1 MGGKMKKM
9 LFVFMISV
17 AFILPG
23 IGWCESAK
31 LAAPANLPNITRTMK
46 NAGFWIG
53 RQPFPDKMIL
63 SPRSIEAFNKNTK
76 DRLGLIIDP
85 AEIGPA
91 YPGDKLRE
99 ALEKDVKELSS
110 RVLYD
115 DRGKRVGEDVFKK
128 IKENMSID
136 LVYKKCIARYGVIT
150 GYADQRV
157 LPSDMIM
164 TKEALDTDFDR
175 LQNSSIDIGTPVV
188 VLHESMDHKW
198 VYLGAPSSWGWVK
211 KDSVA
216 FCDVEALKRFKDAR
230 PFVVVTS
237 PKADIYLDG
246 ALAAYYDTVR
256 MGAAFQCY
264 EKVERGIV
272 MMRIPYR
279 GEDGK
284 LVEMNGFMKRSDV
297 SPGYLAYTPRSVIE
311 QAFKLL
317 NAQYGWGGAG
327 QEQDCSAF
335 LQEVFAT
342 VGIMLPRNSSGQ
354 AEVGYLLGEFSEKT
368 PESVKFDTIA
378 RDAVGGITTLKL
390 DGHIVLYLGIYGL
403 KPYVIHATYGYGQK
417 MALGDADRV
426 LNRVVVSDL
435 SLGNGSKKGSLLER
449 LSSIRLIADQDIKG
463 R

>member
-1 MGGKMKKM
+1 MKKM
-9 LFVFMISV
+9 FFAFIISV

-23 IGWCESAK
+23 VGRCESAK
-31 LAAPANLPNITRTMK
+31 LAGPTNLPNTTRAMK
-46 NAGFWIG
+46 SPGFWIG
-53 RQPFPDKMIL
+53 RHPFPDKTIL
-63 SPRSIEAFNKNTK
+63 SPRSVEAFNKNTR
-76 DRLGLIIDP
+76 DRLGLVIDP
-85 AEIGPA
+85 AAIGPA
-91 YPGDKLRE
+91 YPGDKLRST
-99 ALEKDVKELSS
+99 LEKDLKEFSS
-110 RVLYD
+110 RTLYD

-128 IKENMSID
+128 IKYNMSID
-136 LVYKKCIARYGVIT
+136 LVYKKCIARYGIISNYT
-150 GYADQRV
+150 DQRI
-157 LPSDMIM
+157 LPSDIIM
-164 TKEALDTDFDR
+164 TKEALDTDFDQ
-175 LQNSSIDIGTPVV
+175 LQNSSVDIGTPVV
-188 VLHESMDHKW
+188 ILHESMDRKW
-198 VYLGAPSSWGWVK
+198 VYAGAPSSWGWVK

-216 FCDVEALKRFKDAR
+216 FCDIDALRRFEDAR

-237 PKADIYLDG
+237 PKADIYLNG

-256 MGAAFQCY
+256 MGSVFPSY

-279 GEDGK
+279 GDDGK

-297 SPGYLAYTPRSVIE
+297 SLGYLAYTPRSIIE

-317 NAQYGWGGAG
+317 NAPYGWGGAA

-342 VGIMLPRNSSGQ
+342 VGIMLPRNSSEQ
-354 AEVGYLLGEFSEKT
+354 ADVGYLLGEFSEKT

-378 RDAVGGITTLKL
+378 RDAVGGITALKL
-390 DGHIVLYLGIYGL
+390 DGHIMLYLGIYGL
-403 KPYVIHATYGYGQK
+403 KPYAIHATYGYGEK
-417 MALGDADRV
+417 MALGSADRV